1 MSSSNLFLEMF
12 LNDVKTLTHKCEPI
26 VAWQLFKLS
35 QHYWSPPY
43 RYCYIMI
50 LSYIYPA
57 FLRHTPRLDLHAEYW
72 MTKFL
77 KMATDKINR
86 PTGYRMTAEIKRKV
100 SSWYW
105 SNLIILNKTLKILIY
120 PNIKN
125 IHVHL
130 NKKPLQK
137 SLDPNTIVKNT
148 ALFLAQGAVFEV
160 FNKYAIMARFEL
172 HYGLLS
178 TVAYFSRTC
187 MHGKV

>member
-1 MSSSNLFLEMF
+1 
-12 LNDVKTLTHKCEPI
+12 
-26 VAWQLFKLS
+26 
-35 QHYWSPPY
+35 
-43 RYCYIMI
+43 MI

-57 FLRHTPRLDLHAEYW
+57 FLRHAPRLDFHAEYW
-72 MTKFL
+72 MTKLL

-120 PNIKN
+120 PNKKYSCTPKSFD
-125 IHVHL
+125 
-130 NKKPLQK
+130 KKPLQK

-148 ALFLAQGAVFEV
+148 ALFLVQGAVFEV
-160 FNKYAIMARFEL
+160 FNKYATVARFEL

-178 TVAYFSRTC
+178 TVAFFHVPVCTEKFKSFINSIQVINNLTNA
-187 MHGKV
+187 H